1 MYPVYFSALLNTE
14 DGRLLE
20 IGEACLSR
28 TENKVTFRNEFVPL
42 VKLDTIVEVVR
53 VLGNRQLERFRGRV
67 YLSSRKLLQIVEVDH
82 RLIES
87 ARKLFDINTYIPAT
101 LALGTGQSA
110 NINLK
115 KADIVAGTIR
125 YLSMDVIKLSVLPY
139 VGEGQYLQL
148 ECEAPLSM
156 RRTVLKVERRELL
169 GRSAAILLCS
179 IVSIPDEE
187 LAALR
192 ACVDVLNKLEEDV
205 DTESDP
211 PELDQTMPAPL
222 NAEF

>member
-1 MYPVYFSALLNTE
+1 MYPVYFSALLKTE

-20 IGEACLSR
+20 TGEACLSR

-42 VKLDTIVEVVR
+42 VKLDTTVEVVR

-67 YLSSRKLLQIVEVDH
+67 YLSSRKLLQIVEVDPQ
-82 RLIES
+82 LILDV
-87 ARKLFDINTYIPAT
+87 RKLFDINTYMPAT
-101 LALGTGQSA
+101 LALGNDQSP

-115 KADIVAGTIR
+115 KADIVAGTVR

-148 ECEAPLSM
+148 DCEPPLGLH
-156 RRTVLKVERRELL
+156 RTVLRVERRELL

-179 IVSIPDEE
+179 IVSIPDDE

-192 ACVDVLNKLEEDV
+192 ACVDVLSKLEQDV
-205 DTESDP
+205 DTETDP
-211 PELDQTMPAPL
+211 PELDQSLTQPGADS
-222 NAEF
+222 